1 MRPCGIV
8 AQWLKIPK
16 ISILFPK
23 KTSKYPGIIQ
33 DEKIFARYL
42 LELVIPTLQKLSPRI
57 SKPVTLLFTRT
68 SQELKLIFFLMIT
81 DNLFQFRKVINY
93 RLKKF
98 SFSEEN
104 FC

>member
-42 LELVIPTLQKLSPRI
+42 LELV
-57 SKPVTLLFTRT
+57 T
-68 SQELKLIFFLMIT
+68 SQFQPYKNCHLESQ
-81 DNLFQFRKVINY
+81 NLLHFYSQEPAKN
-93 RLKKF
+93 
-98 SFSEEN
+98 
-104 FC
+104 